1 MNIFISVSDPD
12 AGAMGAILVTV
23 PDLPNGDLPN
33 VKVTNVGDEDSDI
46 MEPGR
51 FYNRQ
56 EMMDLGYTHG
66 PLPDAD
72 QSAFSIEG
80 ES

>member
-12 AGAMGAILVTV
+12 VGAMGAVLITV
-23 PDLPNGDLPN
+23 PDLPNGEYPN
-33 VKVTNVGDEDSDI
+33 VKVMNVGDEDAGV
-46 MEPGR
+46 MEQGR
-51 FYNRQ
+51 FYTRQ
-56 EMMDLGYTHG
+56 EMLDLGYTHG
-66 PLPDAD
+66 PPPDDD